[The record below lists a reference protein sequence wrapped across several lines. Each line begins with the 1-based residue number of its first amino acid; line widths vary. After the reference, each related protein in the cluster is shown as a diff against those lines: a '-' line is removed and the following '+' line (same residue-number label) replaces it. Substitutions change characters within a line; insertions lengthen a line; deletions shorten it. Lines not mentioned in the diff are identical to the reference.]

1 MAVVDGNGSDWK
13 NRYEFI
19 RYHKRELLNMIGNK
33 QKRPFYSENSKKQAR
48 IA

>member
-1 MAVVDGNGSDWK
+1 MVTVDSNGS
-13 NRYEFI
+13 NRKDRYAFI
-19 RYHKRELLNMIGNK
+19 KYHRRELLNMIGNE